1 MVLAAT
7 NRIDSIDPALRRP
20 GRFDNVV
27 YIGLP
32 DVQSREKQFSFYL
45 NEQVKNIDFHRL
57 AEISDGYSCADVAG
71 ICRKIKEKIL
81 DSLINGDEAEIDQA
95 TCEKVIEQTNR
106 TLSIQ
111 EIDEYK
117 QMARFERC

>member
-95 TCEKVIEQTNR
+95 TCENVIEQTNR

>member
-81 DSLINGDEAEIDQA
+81 DSLINGDEAEINQA

>member
-7 NRIDSIDPALRRP
+7 NRIDSIDPALRLP

-81 DSLINGDEAEIDQA
+81 DSLINGDEAEINQA

>member
-81 DSLINGDEAEIDQA
+81 DSLINGDETEINQA